1 MYGVLVFDLKNKGG
15 NIMFGLG
22 PWEIGLFVLL
32 VLMIFGAGKLP
43 KIMGQI
49 GEGMK
54 TLRDSIT
61 YDPKN
66 KQ

>member
-1 MYGVLVFDLKNKGG
+1 
-15 NIMFGLG
+15 MFGLG

-43 KIMGQI
+43 KIMGQV

-61 YDPKN
+61 YDPK
-66 KQ
+66 K